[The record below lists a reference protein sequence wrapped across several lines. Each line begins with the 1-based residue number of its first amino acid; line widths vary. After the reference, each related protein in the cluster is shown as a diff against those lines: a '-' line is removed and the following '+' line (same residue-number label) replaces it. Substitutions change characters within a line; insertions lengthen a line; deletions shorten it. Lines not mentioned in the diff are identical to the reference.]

1 MGVKLTTEVIGG
13 QVELGLVQ
21 ERDNLNVRGETEKL
35 DTGDG
40 ARRND
45 AGATARLRAP
55 GDGLTLGVTD
65 EGVGLGGTP
74 DTPVVGVVDE
84 GGLAEGL
91 GALSGRVAQV
101 VAELGTTEAVVGVD
115 LEGLRTQGE

>member
-1 MGVKLTTEVIGG
+1 MGVHLSSGVAISD
-13 QVELGLVQ
+13 VDLGLV
-21 ERDNLNVRGETEKL
+21 DETDDL
-35 DTGDG
+35 DVTGGLDVLETGDG

-45 AGATARLRAP
+45 AGSTARLRAP

-101 VAELGTTEAVVGVD
+101 VTELGTTEAVVGVD